1 MTLDD
6 IFPSLP
12 VVAPAAERDAEFAAL
27 TAEAS
32 AAIQRIQ
39 DLAGRAQTEGA
50 RIRFPRGY
58 LREAGRWR
66 AALLFVRANNVRNNV
81 AYTLMM
87 HDVQAWVLKRTDL
100 AGHARDM
107 LVKGAIAVLGS
118 IAEALLIDYTSPP
131 MGRRQKFGSRVSRLK
146 EAAVLDEE
154 LADELLWL
162 WSLRNRQHIYELT
175 APEFNVYSPDDHP
188 RAESAVAR
196 LIVAM
201 QGAAR
206 GGGAKVGV
214 KPRPK
219 R

>member
-1 MTLDD
+1 MPPL
-6 IFPSLP
+6 
-12 VVAPAAERDAEFAAL
+12 VARAADSDSEFAAL
-27 TAEAS
+27 TAEAN

-39 DLAGRAQTEGA
+39 DLAGREQSEAA

-66 AALLFVRANNVRNNV
+66 AALPFVRANNVRNNV

-131 MGRRQKFGSRVSRLK
+131 MGRRQRFSSRVEHLT
-146 EAAVLDEE
+146 ETTVLDEE
-154 LADELLWL
+154 LAGELLWL

-175 APEFNVYSPDDHP
+175 APEFNFYSADDHP
-188 RAESAVAR
+188 RAEAAVAR

-201 QGAAR
+201 QVAGR
-206 GGGAKVGV
+206 NGGLQGTAK
-214 KPRPK
+214 P
-219 R
+219 